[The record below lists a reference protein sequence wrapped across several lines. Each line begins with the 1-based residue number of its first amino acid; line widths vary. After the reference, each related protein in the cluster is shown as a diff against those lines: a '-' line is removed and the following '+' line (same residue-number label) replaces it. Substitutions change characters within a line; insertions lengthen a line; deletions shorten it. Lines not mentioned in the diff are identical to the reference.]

1 MGQNCNKSPQS
12 YSKVTIKLTVINN
25 NRRFVN
31 FFVLFVIYGQNTM
44 DKYVMMNAPREVKAG
59 FQGNATNA
67 RNASADQSGRYVGE
81 ISVF

>member
-12 YSKVTIKLTVINN
+12 YSKVTIKLTLTNN

-44 DKYVMMNAPREVKAG
+44 DNYVMMNARREVSKQLSLA
-59 FQGNATNA
+59 A
-67 RNASADQSGRYVGE
+67 RSSPLVIGCY
-81 ISVF
+81 F

>member
-31 FFVLFVIYGQNTM
+31 FFVLFVIYRQNTM
-44 DKYVMMNAPREVKAG
+44 DNYVMMNARREVSKQLSLA
-59 FQGNATNA
+59 A
-67 RNASADQSGRYVGE
+67 RLSPLVIGCY
-81 ISVF
+81 F